1 MQDIQKAEASAAVDS
16 GEIIG
21 IPATGQYDE
30 LVIERIND
38 DTGHHSGLGPDAFK
52 AVAAVLRPR
61 HMDGI
66 CSECPMMTPITAPV
80 LVGIPSQFLGWR
92 AIFWF
97 LVIMAGV
104 YLVLFLTFNPETG
117 KNVVGNESISSQV
130 WNISLLN

>member
-1 MQDIQKAEASAAVDS
+1 
-16 GEIIG
+16 
-21 IPATGQYDE
+21 
-30 LVIERIND
+30 
-38 DTGHHSGLGPDAFK
+38 
-52 AVAAVLRPR
+52 
-61 HMDGI
+61 
-66 CSECPMMTPITAPV
+66 MMTPITAPV